1 MNERRL
7 RLLGTT
13 TNRLR
18 TVVLARLR
26 EAAALD
32 VGCRGAPFSRRS
44 GALREALFSASL
56 LNAVAEVD
64 DAAGESVLIDE
75 LKIGARLGRQCGVA
89 PT

>member
-1 MNERRL
+1 MARCIPSGS
-7 RLLGTT
+7 LLVPHE
-13 TNRLR
+13 N